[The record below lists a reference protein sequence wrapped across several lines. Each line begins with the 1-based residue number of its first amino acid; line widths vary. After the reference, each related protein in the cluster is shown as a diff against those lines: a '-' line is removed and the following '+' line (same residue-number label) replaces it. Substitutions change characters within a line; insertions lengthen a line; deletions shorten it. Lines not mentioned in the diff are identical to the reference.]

1 MNNSWT
7 ALLQWYIRKG
17 GHNFGIYNT
26 NTSGIWSIPESASLS
41 GFYELAESDG
51 IKENQSLGCWIRWSK
66 GAG

>member
-1 MNNSWT
+1 MKNSWT

-41 GFYELAESDG
+41 GFYELTKSDEAERNS
-51 IKENQSLGCWIRWSK
+51 KLGSGVCGS
-66 GAG
+66 